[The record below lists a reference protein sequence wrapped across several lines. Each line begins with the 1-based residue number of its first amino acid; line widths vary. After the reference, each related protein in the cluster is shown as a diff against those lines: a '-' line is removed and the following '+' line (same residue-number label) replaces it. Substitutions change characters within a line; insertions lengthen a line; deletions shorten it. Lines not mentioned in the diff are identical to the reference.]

1 MGFLGW
7 RWGFLGVFFGFVV
20 DLFEEG
26 VPSQQR
32 TLTGRQLMTNFELR
46 MTRRGTSLLV
56 RYKPQP

>member
-1 MGFLGW
+1 M
-7 RWGFLGVFFGFVV
+7 

-32 TLTGRQLMTNFELR
+32 TLTGRQLMAGFEFR
-46 MTRRGTSLLV
+46 MARRGTSLLV